1 MKKTLIFLVLFI
13 VFIIIYFLQIN
24 FFNWFTIAG
33 VKPNLFII
41 LILVIGLFAGKT
53 IGIGTGIIAGIF
65 LDLFIGKSVGITSIM
80 LGIVGFLGGYLDKK
94 FSKDSRITMILM
106 VILAT
111 LIYEVGKYGIYI
123 IKDNMPLEIGAFS
136 KLLFVEI
143 IFNVILT
150 IRIPFRLI
158 RLQRYSI
165 FRYQQTNDRKNI
177 HFLSFF
183 FFPGLKLTI
192 CYCFYLVR
200 FYR

>member
-13 VFIIIYFLQIN
+13 VFIIICFLQMN

-150 IRIPFRLI
+150 IILQPLI
-158 RLQRYSI
+158 KKAGYYMENI
-165 FRYQQTNDRKNI
+165 FKSKNI
-177 HFLSFF
+177 
-183 FFPGLKLTI
+183 LTR
-192 CYCFYLVR
+192 YF
-200 FYR
+200 